1 MAASVEHTLNAAKAH
16 AKRGEV
22 DQARALLQQLIAKF
36 PNNKR
41 AQQALLDLDNVAVGG
56 GMKPS
61 VPQAEVDAL
70 FALYQRGDVQQ
81 TLTHGRMLAERYR
94 ESDAVQNA
102 LGLTHSRLAQL
113 DNALDCYQR
122 ALRINPNFADAHYN
136 LGNELNTLGRK
147 DEAVIS
153 YERALKINPHDADA
167 LNNLGVVLAALGR
180 SGEAA
185 ARYAL
190 ALKIRPDYADA
201 HINLGNALN
210 AAGRKD
216 EAVASYQRALALSP
230 NDAKAHNNLG
240 VALQDMGR
248 KDEAVACY
256 DRALNINPAYAE
268 ARAQRLSQ
276 LSEMCAWDAVSA
288 EMPSIPTLGIVGDP
302 VPPFGFFA
310 LEDAPARHRLR
321 AEANARK
328 HFQRLPLPPIA
339 PPAVPR
345 ARLRIGYFSS
355 DFRNHP
361 VSFLAAR
368 MFELHDRAGF
378 SVHAFSFGPDKDDET
393 RVRLKKAFDSFHDV
407 DAMSDQAVATLARRE
422 GIDIAVELNGYTK
435 GTRLGVFAYG
445 AAPVQMSYLGFPGT
459 IGASFMH
466 YMIADRIVIPPEH
479 RAHYAEKLITLPGSY
494 QANDN
499 TRVISDRAWTRG
511 ELGLPESGF
520 VFCCMNN
527 TYKITPQ
534 EFDIWMRLLR
544 QVDGS
549 VLWASKANRWAVEN
563 LQKEAAKRGID
574 PTRIV
579 FAQKVPEIGDH
590 LARLRQADLFLD
602 TFNFN
607 AHTTA
612 SDALWAG
619 LPVLTKIG
627 DNFAARVAASLLTA
641 VGLPELITHTA
652 QAYEDMALT
661 LARDPAKVLALTAR
675 LRAQQETAPLFDS
688 QRFTRHMEDGYR
700 QAYGRYVEGKAPDDI
715 SVKP

>member
-1 MAASVEHTLNAAKAH
+1 MAASVEQTLNAAKAH

-102 LGLTHSRLAQL
+102 LGLAHSRLAQR
-113 DNALDCYQR
+113 DEALACYRR
-122 ALRINPNFADAHYN
+122 ALRINPDFADAHYN
-136 LGNELNTLGRK
+136 LGNELNALGRK
-147 DEAVIS
+147 DEAVAA
-153 YERALKINPHDADA
+153 YERALKINPQDADA

-180 SGEAA
+180 GGEAL

-216 EAVASYQRALALSP
+216 EAIASYQRALTLSP

-248 KDEAVACY
+248 KDEAVACF
-256 DRALNINPAYAE
+256 DRALKINPAYTD

-276 LSEMCAWDAVSA
+276 LAEMCAWDAIAA
-288 EMPSIPTLGIVGDP
+288 EMPSIPALGIAGDS

-310 LEDAPARHRLR
+310 LEDAPERHRLR

-378 SVHAFSFGPDKDDET
+378 SVHAFSFGSDQDDET
-393 RVRLKKAFDSFHDV
+393 RARLKKAFDSFHDV
-407 DAMSDQAVATLARRE
+407 DAMSDQAIAVLARRE
-422 GIDIAVELNGYTK
+422 GIDIAVDLNGYTK

-445 AAPVQMSYLGFPGT
+445 AAPVQVGYLGFPGT
-459 IGASFMH
+459 IGAPFMH
-466 YMIADRIVIPPEH
+466 YMIADRMVIPPEH

-499 TRVISDRAWTRG
+499 TRAISDRAWTRG

-574 PTRIV
+574 PGRIV
-579 FAQKVPEIGDH
+579 FAQKVPQIGDH
-590 LARLRQADLFLD
+590 LARLRHADLFLD

-627 DNFAARVAASLLTA
+627 ENFAARVAASLLTA

-652 QAYEDMALT
+652 QAYEDMALM
-661 LARDPAKVLALTAR
+661 LARDPAKLSALTAR
-675 LRAQQETAPLFDS
+675 LRAQRETAPLFDS

-700 QAYGRYVEGKAPDDI
+700 QAYGRYAEGKAPDDI